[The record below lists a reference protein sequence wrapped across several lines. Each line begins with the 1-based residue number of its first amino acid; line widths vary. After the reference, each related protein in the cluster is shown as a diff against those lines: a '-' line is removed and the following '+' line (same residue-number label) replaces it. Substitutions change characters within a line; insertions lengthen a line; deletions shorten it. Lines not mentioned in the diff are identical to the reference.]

1 MTAMVRGELI
11 KTVTTRT
18 ALGYAALGAALSAIG
33 VVILTLSQDL
43 ATTSDKE
50 LAIGGAPIVLL
61 LFGLVGAAGEYRH
74 RTAAPAALVTKD
86 RGKLLMARAG
96 SYALVS
102 AGIAVVMFAVAL
114 ALALPLLAGEPGPSL
129 SAADIAWVGGGSI
142 VAALLSAIMGV
153 GAGALARNQVLG
165 VVTALVLGFIV
176 TPLIEQ
182 IDPEIATYTPFGAA
196 NTLAGNGDAI
206 GQGLA
211 GLVFLAWTLP
221 IVAAAVVA
229 ERRRDLA

>member
-11 KTVTTRT
+11 KTVSTRT
-18 ALGYAALGAALSAIG
+18 ALGYAALGAVLSAIG
-33 VVILTLSQDL
+33 VLVLTLSQDL
-43 ATTSDKE
+43 ATTTDKQF
-50 LAIGGAPIVLL
+50 AIGGAPIVLL

-74 RTAAPAALVTKD
+74 RTAAPAALVTGG

-102 AGIAVVMFAVAL
+102 AGIAAVMFVVAL
-114 ALALPLLAGEPGPSL
+114 ALALPLLGDEPGPSL
-129 SAADIAWVGGGSI
+129 SAADIAWVGGGSL
-142 VAALLSAIMGV
+142 VAAVLSSMMGV
-153 GAGALARNQVLG
+153 GAGALTRNQVMG
-165 VVTALVLGFIV
+165 VVAALVLGFIV

-182 IDPEIATYTPFGAA
+182 IDGEIAAYTPLGAA
-196 NTLAGNGDAI
+196 NTLAGNGDAV

-229 ERRRDLA
+229 ERRRDIA